1 MRGESKKEGAGSCH
15 RVERVGSWDWKVG
28 ESCVCFRVL
37 EPWDLL
43 RGKDVFRDCDLLTDD
58 LSEAFL
64 HHWAPNCA
72 TYSRAREIPIKGIL
86 NPPRPI
92 RSEIHPEGIPDE
104 IQKMSKKQRVRLEQ
118 DTEMANLAAEKCI
131 EAAVSGKAF
140 SLEHP
145 ARSLARHLPSW
156 KKLQSLPGVLC
167 VDYTTCMFEGSRRKK
182 KQVLITNRSEFQRE
196 IHRVCHGSKRCDRT
210 GMNHL
215 RWKPATAGSKVIQ
228 FTTGEE
234 REYPVGFCKSYALAA
249 SRILKEGQSFVEVF
263 SGPNAPL
270 SLEVASNFGEPL
282 RGSKLTSSGKG
293 VKNELSSISELIS
306 KEIRSIGEE
315 ASSALDISSKAKG
328 PQATESLPNRLA
340 AVKAG
345 KQPSFGK
352 RTQLIPDGLQ
362 NQMLHLERAVCL
374 THPFEGLEALK
385 QDHQEAI
392 EFGRRS
398 PIECNKTRLRSLAQL
413 RLLSKDHLIQ
423 KRQEELES
431 MASKNAI
438 QLKLKP
444 RVALME
450 HLSKLLKIEDT
461 GVPMLCIRGMT
472 IVGPA
477 LESPFFED
485 FPIPPSITIKELV
498 STARGRRGLMVKR
511 IERMG
516 KDSDPEL
523 SKSIYAKTLKEV
535 KAGTMSGPFSE
546 EELDLKIGKFWNL
559 VPSFGLHQGYDEQGG
574 PKYRRIDDH
583 SASLNNQAAGRLQ
596 KIPMSMADYVMSM
609 VKGLRE
615 VTSEPIHLCT
625 EDMKG
630 AYRQIPLA
638 DSNMQ
643 LSVTGVYCPHEQSA
657 HFFLMHGQPFG
668 AGHSV
673 PNFYRVAEFIN
684 RIIIRQ
690 YKVLMDHFFDDFYMV
705 SKSSEST
712 TSAFCLRE
720 TFKLLGFVLDPEKS
734 QVPSEVA
741 HILGVVFNTQSLR
754 TQSLLLVEPKPTR
767 RKNLVHIINMVLESN
782 TLSPTTAASL
792 IGKFGFLCSTLYG
805 KIGRRCTNAIRA
817 RQYSTSADVSLD
829 LPLSISL
836 KLMRE
841 FAAMAKPRSLT
852 LGGREPPFILYTD
865 ASDVPERHE
874 ARWVVG
880 AVLINPHSETPHYT
894 FWKVPEEMI
903 SKWLPK
909 QTYMGQLELLA
920 APVALATWHDQLQ
933 GKRLIHFVDN
943 DSASACLVRGYSPLV
958 DSCALVGEYWLTACH
973 YSIDPYIE
981 RVESKSNIADGPS
994 RLDLSILHELKATF
1008 TAPDTSILDT
1018 NLDVNHWFFISD
1030 KQREKECPTSNGTGT
1045 PSL

>member
-1 MRGESKKEGAGSCH
+1 M
-15 RVERVGSWDWKVG
+15 
-28 ESCVCFRVL
+28 
-37 EPWDLL
+37 
-43 RGKDVFRDCDLLTDD
+43 
-58 LSEAFL
+58 
-64 HHWAPNCA
+64 
-72 TYSRAREIPIKGIL
+72 
-86 NPPRPI
+86 
-92 RSEIHPEGIPDE
+92 
-104 IQKMSKKQRVRLEQ
+104 
-118 DTEMANLAAEKCI
+118 
-131 EAAVSGKAF
+131 
-140 SLEHP
+140 
-145 ARSLARHLPSW
+145 
-156 KKLQSLPGVLC
+156 
-167 VDYTTCMFEGSRRKK
+167 
-182 KQVLITNRSEFQRE
+182 
-196 IHRVCHGSKRCDRT
+196 
-210 GMNHL
+210 
-215 RWKPATAGSKVIQ
+215 IQ

-234 REYPVGFCKSYALAA
+234 REYPLGFCKSYALAA
-249 SRILKEGQSFVEVF
+249 SKILKQGQSFVDVF

-282 RGSKLTSSGKG
+282 RGSKLSSSGRG
-293 VKNELSSISELIS
+293 IKNELSSISELIS
-306 KEIRSIGEE
+306 KEIRGLGEE
-315 ASSALDISSKAKG
+315 ASSASNNSSKAKG

-385 QDHQEAI
+385 HDHQEAI

-423 KRQEELES
+423 KRQR
-431 MASKNAI
+431 I
-438 QLKLKP
+438 

-450 HLSKLLKIEDT
+450 HLSRLLRIEDT
-461 GVPMLCIRGMT
+461 GVPILCIRGMT

-498 STARGRRGLMVKR
+498 STARGRRGLIDGEKDR
-511 IERMG
+511 EDG
-516 KDSDPEL
+516 KGFRSWAVQVYLCKDLEGGQ
-523 SKSIYAKTLKEV
+523 
-535 KAGTMSGPFSE
+535 AGTMSGPFSE
-546 EELDLKIGKFWNL
+546 EELDLNIGKFWNL

-684 RIIIRQ
+684 RIIIRH

-720 TFKLLGFVLDPEKS
+720 TLKLLGFVLDLEKS
-734 QVPSEVA
+734 QVPCEVA

-805 KIGRRCTNAIRA
+805 KIGRCCTNAVRA
-817 RQYSTSADVSLD
+817 RQYSTSSDVSLD
-829 LPLSISL
+829 SSLSISL

-880 AVLINPHSETPHYT
+880 AVLINPHRETPLYT

-920 APVALATWHDQLQ
+920 APVALATWHDQLK

-958 DSCALVGEYWLTACH
+958 DSCALVGEYWLTAC
-973 YSIDPYIE
+973 YYRS
-981 RVESKSNIADGPS
+981 
-994 RLDLSILHELKATF
+994 LHWKGW
-1008 TAPDTSILDT
+1008 
-1018 NLDVNHWFFISD
+1018 V
-1030 KQREKECPTSNGTGT
+1030 KK
-1045 PSL
+1045 

>member
-1 MRGESKKEGAGSCH
+1 M
-15 RVERVGSWDWKVG
+15 
-28 ESCVCFRVL
+28 
-37 EPWDLL
+37 
-43 RGKDVFRDCDLLTDD
+43 
-58 LSEAFL
+58 
-64 HHWAPNCA
+64 
-72 TYSRAREIPIKGIL
+72 
-86 NPPRPI
+86 
-92 RSEIHPEGIPDE
+92 
-104 IQKMSKKQRVRLEQ
+104 
-118 DTEMANLAAEKCI
+118 
-131 EAAVSGKAF
+131 
-140 SLEHP
+140 
-145 ARSLARHLPSW
+145 
-156 KKLQSLPGVLC
+156 
-167 VDYTTCMFEGSRRKK
+167 
-182 KQVLITNRSEFQRE
+182 
-196 IHRVCHGSKRCDRT
+196 
-210 GMNHL
+210 
-215 RWKPATAGSKVIQ
+215 
-228 FTTGEE
+228 
-234 REYPVGFCKSYALAA
+234 
-249 SRILKEGQSFVEVF
+249 
-263 SGPNAPL
+263 
-270 SLEVASNFGEPL
+270 
-282 RGSKLTSSGKG
+282 
-293 VKNELSSISELIS
+293 IS
-306 KEIRSIGEE
+306 KEIRGIGEE
-315 ASSALDISSKAKG
+315 ASSASNNSSKAKG

-385 QDHQEAI
+385 HDHQEAI

-431 MASKNAI
+431 SASKNAK
-438 QLKLKP
+438 QLKLRP

-450 HLSKLLKIEDT
+450 HLSRLLRIEDT
-461 GVPMLCIRGMT
+461 GVPILCIRGMT

-498 STARGRRGLMVKR
+498 STARGRRGLMVRR

-516 KDSDPEL
+516 RDSDPEL

-546 EELDLKIGKFWNL
+546 EELDLNIGKFWNL

-684 RIIIRQ
+684 RIIIRH

-805 KIGRRCTNAIRA
+805 KIGRCCTNAVRA
-817 RQYSTSADVSLD
+817 RQYFTSSDVSLD
-829 LPLSISL
+829 SSLSISL

-852 LGGREPPFILYTD
+852 IGGREPPFILYTD

-880 AVLINPHSETPHYT
+880 AVLINPHRETPLYT

-920 APVALATWHDQLQ
+920 APVALATWHDQLK

-958 DSCALVGEYWLTACH
+958 DSCALVGEYWLTACY

-994 RLDLSILHELKATF
+994 RLDISILQELNAVF

-1030 KQREKECPTSNGTGT
+1030 KQRGKECPTSNGTGT